1 MWTERPKWVLIKEK
15 YLNKNGFEWI
25 AGEKIELFFVNE
37 IENSWGLWYIRINYI
52 SGIRNYKI
60 VAIKIV
66 INLQQLT
73 WSTYYFLN

>member
-25 AGEKIELFFVNE
+25 AEEKIELFFVNE
-37 IENSWGLWYIRINYI
+37 IENSRGLGYIRINYI

-60 VAIKIV
+60 IEIKIV